1 MTPQVDL
8 VFGTRG
14 GYMLPYHFLKVSA
27 NGLIEKLFTSLLKKF
42 LLKKLRIQL
51 DKHFSLFP
59 STIRMRLVS
68 QIRQDIPKTFEN
80 YMI

>member
-27 NGLIEKLFTSLLKKF
+27 NGLIEKLFTSLSKF
-42 LLKKLRIQL
+42 PFKMLRIQL
-51 DKHFSLFP
+51 DNHFSLFP